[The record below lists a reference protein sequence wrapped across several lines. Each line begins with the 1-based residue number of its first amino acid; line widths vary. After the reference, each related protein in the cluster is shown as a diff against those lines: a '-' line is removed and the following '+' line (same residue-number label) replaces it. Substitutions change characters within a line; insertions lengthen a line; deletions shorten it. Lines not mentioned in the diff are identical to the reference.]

1 MPHTPASRV
10 PSPPGLVARTLGRWA
25 MPFFSQALPAMGDT
39 ERAALEAGT
48 VGFEG
53 RLFAGKPDF
62 DALLAMPPNR
72 LTPAEHAF
80 LDGPVR
86 DLVAMLDDF
95 SIDTERDLPEAVWQH
110 LREHRFFGMIIP
122 TEHGGLGFSH
132 HAHATVV
139 ARIASVNVAA
149 AVTVMVP
156 NSLGPAE
163 LLLRYGTDAQKDH
176 YLQRLADGRD
186 LPCFGLT
193 SPYAGSDAA
202 AIPDRGV
209 LTERVIDGRRVR
221 GFSVSFDK
229 RYITLA
235 PVATV
240 VGLAFQAVD
249 PTRPEGKQELG
260 ITCALLPVPTPG
272 MDIGRRHRPMDS
284 AFMNGPIFGE
294 NVFVPMDWVIG
305 GEKQV
310 GQGWRMLMECL
321 AAGRA
326 ISLPAMGAA
335 MQQTSLFVMSGY
347 GRIREQFGLPI
358 ARFHA
363 IAGLLARTAADLYA
377 TDAARRYT
385 AAALDAGE
393 RPSVASAILKLQLTE
408 AGRRAVTNG
417 MDVLGGKGIISGP
430 SNLLGAAYRQAPI
443 AITVEGAN
451 ILTRSLIIFGQG
463 AIRCHPHVLDEMAAV
478 QARDH
483 GALGQALLGH
493 GRHVLRNLWTS
504 LAGAPVRGRVP
515 QGLEKEARLI
525 ARVSA
530 KYALTADVAM
540 GLLGG
545 KLKRMELLSARLGD
559 VLSNLYLASASVWR
573 YEQEADPALLPIAR
587 AAIRVQL
594 DQAAATLRELYA
606 NLPSRLLQVVSPL
619 LLHGTRHLAPLR
631 DRDLIALAESLRSEP
646 SVLSRLCMDV
656 GVPRSGGLRD
666 LQKALDLARALGEE
680 EAGRLNGLLRGQRSM
695 EDAASE
701 SRQPEMALAYLRAA
715 AKVIQVD
722 DFPGPRR
729 PAPTR
734 ERAGG
739 LETQDGA
746 RTTMR
751 PRDATAMTV
760 ATSSEAT

>member
-1 MPHTPASRV
+1 MGLTPLNRW
-10 PSPPGLVARTLGRWA
+10 LGRTA
-25 MPFFSQALPAMGDT
+25 MPFFRKALPAMGDT

-53 RLFAGKPDF
+53 RLFSGRPDF
-62 DALLAMPPNR
+62 DALLAIPPNR
-72 LTPAEHAF
+72 LTPDEHAF

-86 DLVAMLDDF
+86 DLIGMLDDF
-95 SIDTERDLPEAVWQH
+95 SIDTEGDLPAAVWQH
-110 LREHRFFGMIIP
+110 LRTKRFFGMIIP
-122 TEHGGLGFSH
+122 KEHGGLGFSH

-139 ARIASVNVAA
+139 TRIASVNVAA

-163 LLLRYGTDAQKDH
+163 LLLRYGTEAQKAQ
-176 YLQRLADGRD
+176 YLERLADGRD

-221 GFSVSFDK
+221 GFSVTFDK

-249 PTRPEGKQELG
+249 LTRPEGAQELG

-272 MDIGRRHRPMDS
+272 MEIGRRHHPMDS
-284 AFMNGPIFGE
+284 AFMNGPVRGE

-305 GEKQV
+305 GEPQV

-335 MQQTSLFVMSGY
+335 MQQTALFVMSGY
-347 GRIREQFGLPI
+347 GQIREQFGLPI
-358 ARFHA
+358 AKFHA
-363 IAGLLARTAADLYA
+363 IAALLARTAADLYA

-385 AAALDAGE
+385 AAALDAGQ
-393 RPSVASAILKLQLTE
+393 RPSVASAILKVHLTE
-408 AGRRAVTNG
+408 AGRRAVIHG

-430 SNLLGAAYRQAPI
+430 GNLLGAAYRQAPI

-463 AIRCHPHVLDEMAAV
+463 AVRCHPHVLDEMAAV
-478 QARDH
+478 QANDEQ
-483 GALGQALLGH
+483 ALGAALLGH
-493 GRHVLRNLWTS
+493 ARHVLRNLGAS
-504 LAGAPVRGRVP
+504 LVGAPLRGQVP
-515 QGLEKEARLI
+515 EGLRKEARLI

-530 KYALTADVAM
+530 KYALTADLAM

-559 VLSNLYLASASVWR
+559 VLANLYLASASVWR
-573 YEQEADPALLPIAR
+573 YEREADPALLPIAR

-594 DQAAATLRELYA
+594 DQAAATLRDLYA
-606 NLPSRLLQVVSPL
+606 NLPSGLLRALAPL
-619 LLHGTRHLAPLR
+619 LLNGTRHLAPLR
-631 DRDLIALAESLRSEP
+631 DHDLVALAESLRSEP
-646 SVLSRLCMDV
+646 AVLARLCIDV
-656 GVPRSGGLRD
+656 GSPRSGGLRD
-666 LQKALDLARALGEE
+666 LRNALDQARALGD
-680 EAGRLNGLLRGQRSM
+680 EAGELNQALRHSRSL
-695 EDAASE
+695 EDVASHSRNPAA
-701 SRQPEMALAYLRAA
+701 ALAYLRAA
-715 AKVIQVD
+715 ARVIQVD
-722 DFPGPRR
+722 DFPGPARPVAPR
-729 PAPTR
+729 PAVPS
-734 ERAGG
+734 AAAIAVPDP
-739 LETQDGA
+739 LEV
-746 RTTMR
+746 
-751 PRDATAMTV
+751 P
-760 ATSSEAT
+760 